1 MEPILLYDG
10 PAPGSEDWTNVERRY
25 HSPLWDTEV
34 VTNVVA
40 PSLTPVLP
48 ADGGCGAAVIVAPGG
63 AFVGLS
69 IRSEGFD
76 VAERIA
82 AAGIA
87 AFVLQY
93 RLIPGGE
100 DPVAE
105 LVAKTADGSFDQV
118 LGDMER
124 VAPLAAAD
132 AEVATRLVRARAAE
146 FGVDPARVGFM
157 GFSAGGNVT
166 MRVAHASDAAARPDF
181 VAPIYATLRGIAAG
195 EPPAGS
201 GPMFL
206 VAATDDGLGLAKD
219 SVEIYERWRRAGVP
233 VEMHLYAQGGHG
245 FGMRTQHL
253 PSDTWMDRFLE
264 WFDAAGLRQPR

>member
-10 PAPGSEDWTNVERRY
+10 PAPGSEDWTHTSRRY

-34 VTNVVA
+34 VTNVAA
-40 PSLTPVLP
+40 PSITPVLP
-48 ADGGCGAAVIVAPGG
+48 ADGGCGAAVVVAPGG
-63 AFVGLS
+63 AYVGLS

-76 VAERIA
+76 VAERLA

-93 RLIPGGE
+93 RLLPGGE

-105 LVAKTADGSFDQV
+105 LVARTADGDFGQM
-118 LGDMER
+118 LADMER

-132 AEVATRLVRARAAE
+132 GEAAMLLVRERADE
-146 FGVDPARVGFM
+146 FGVDLRRVGFL

-166 MRVAHASDAAARPDF
+166 MRVAHTANPAARPDF
-181 VAPIYATLRGIAAG
+181 VAPIYATLRGIAAT

-201 GPMFL
+201 GPLFL

-219 SVEIYERWRRAGVP
+219 SVEIYEQWRRAGLAA
-233 VEMHLYAQGGHG
+233 ELHLYASGGHG
-245 FGMRTQHL
+245 FGMRVQGL
-253 PSDTWMDRFLE
+253 PSDTWIDRFLD
-264 WFDAAGLRQPR
+264 WFDATGLRTP